1 LRVKSLI
8 IHNPKEA
15 LDFLFSF
22 SRNAGVSAI
31 VFDEISTLINR
42 FGLLKPFRGMGG
54 TKAVAEF
61 LKSLL
66 DTYDLSVIMLDT
78 SINSLIELFY
88 DYSSPLFREF
98 DARIFIEPLGFESSL
113 ELLNI
118 LLSKRGLTLN
128 DELKLKIVEFSG
140 GVPQYLKIISSILRD
155 YNSEEELLEDLERE
169 LKNGLLSDYFQAL
182 LEKFPTNEQ
191 EVLFAIAKGLTRFY
205 EIDRE
210 VINAAQALESLTKKG
225 IVIRIEKS
233 RKNVRY
239 LIRDKLFATWL
250 AIQEMPRYRRMSLR
264 RAKLFYLGLESIIRE
279 IFLTLQKEIEIV
291 DALGDRIMITP
302 TKDVIRYEGALGEID
317 MIAIATDGRTYIAE
331 VYGGIK
337 CKKEKI
343 NELLRNIAIAE
354 KLGYKNIIGF
364 LITYFDPP
372 KEVIDEIKSLKEAGV
387 KIYLLTYRELMKIS
401 KYSLIRLY

>member
-1 LRVKSLI
+1 MKVIIVIVMRPYIPYFVNREKDIQRLLELIRGNSKVLILGLRGYGKTSLVVKTIEEFEKREGKICIYINCLRVYDGKDLLLEAASEFQGREKLAEELRVKSLI
-8 IHNPKEA
+8 VRNPKEA

-22 SRNAGVSAI
+22 SKNVGVSAI

-54 TKAVAEF
+54 TRAVAEF
-61 LKSLL
+61 LKGLL
-66 DTYDLSVIMLDT
+66 DTYDISVILLDT
-78 SINSLIELFY
+78 SINALIELFY

-118 LLSKRGLTLN
+118 LLSKRGLILN

-140 GVPQYLKIISSILRD
+140 GVPQYLKIISTILRS
-155 YNSEEELLEDLERE
+155 YNNEKELLEDLENE
-169 LKNGLLSDYFQAL
+169 LNNGLLSDYFQAL

-191 EVLFAIAKGLTRFY
+191 EVLFAIAKGLTRFH

-239 LIRDKLFATWL
+239 SIRDKLFATWL

-264 RAKLFYLGLESIIRE
+264 RAKLFHPGLESITRE
-279 IFLTLQKEIEIV
+279 IFLTLQKEIEIE
-291 DALGDRIMITP
+291 DALG
-302 TKDVIRYEGALGEID
+302 
-317 MIAIATDGRTYIAE
+317 
-331 VYGGIK
+331 
-337 CKKEKI
+337 
-343 NELLRNIAIAE
+343 E
-354 KLGYKNIIGF
+354 KL
-364 LITYFDPP
+364 
-372 KEVIDEIKSLKEAGV
+372 
-387 KIYLLTYRELMKIS
+387 ELCRQRM
-401 KYSLIRLY
+401 